1 MGSCAS
7 STNADPASS
16 PRSFVS
22 ADAVFDALEGDA
34 TLLLRASWLKTQD
47 GASCRLIRRGDPL
60 PAEATI
66 TATNRD
72 GTFDLEVENVGIVE
86 NVSKVRRTKK
96 EFVATFTQ

>member
-1 MGSCAS
+1 MMTKDQAR
-7 STNADPASS
+7 
-16 PRSFVS
+16 RSFQRLTS
-22 ADAVFDALEGDA
+22 P
-34 TLLLRASWLKTQD
+34 LRTRYDHNDDW
-47 GASCRLIRRGDPL
+47 
-60 PAEATI
+60 AEATI

>member
-1 MGSCAS
+1 MTKSGESRRDTIPDDDERPSA
-7 STNADPASS
+7 P
-16 PRSFVS
+16 FVPTS
-22 ADAVFDALEGDA
+22 NVP
-34 TLLLRASWLKTQD
+34 LRTRYDHNDDW
-47 GASCRLIRRGDPL
+47 
-60 PAEATI
+60 AEATI